1 MALAR
6 EHAIQRSSW
15 SMFESNKPSPCESSL
30 KHRRVLYQTDR
41 ASFGEGVV
49 TCHDPVK
56 GTVIVMDAD
65 DGTFWRG
72 SESLVEVI
80 V

>member
-1 MALAR
+1 M
-6 EHAIQRSSW
+6 SDST
-15 SMFESNKPSPCESSL
+15 KPSTSETSL
-30 KHRRVLYQTDR
+30 KRRRVFYQTAA

-49 TCHDPVK
+49 TCHDVAK